1 VLLLLLQ
8 LLPQA
13 YSAYIT
19 YIYTLH
25 LCAQIASAVFR
36 PHAPAASSSSSGNS
50 SSSSTTVQPSAARV
64 RWALCHRTVGWC
76 LLVAAALQ
84 LAGGLGIEHSAAA
97 TSAPLL
103 LLACVAGALWLA
115 EKRRR
120 SKQRYWGIG
129 SDSVAQGVE
138 DAFDSSEY
146 DAEQRRPSGTE
157 MVFLYGDGVQQRDA
171 L

>member
-1 VLLLLLQ
+1 MYVV
-8 LLPQA
+8 
-13 YSAYIT
+13 
-19 YIYTLH
+19 H
-25 LCAQIASAVFR
+25 GCAQIASAVVR
-36 PHAPAASSSSSGNS
+36 PHAPSASSSSSGS
-50 SSSSTTVQPSAARV
+50 SSSSTPLQPTAARA
-64 RWALCHRTVGWC
+64 RWARCHRTIGWC
-76 LLVAAALQ
+76 LLVAAAVQ

-103 LLACVAGALWLA
+103 VLACVAVVLWLA
-115 EKRRR
+115 DKRRR

-146 DAEQRRPSGTE
+146 DAEQRRQSGNE